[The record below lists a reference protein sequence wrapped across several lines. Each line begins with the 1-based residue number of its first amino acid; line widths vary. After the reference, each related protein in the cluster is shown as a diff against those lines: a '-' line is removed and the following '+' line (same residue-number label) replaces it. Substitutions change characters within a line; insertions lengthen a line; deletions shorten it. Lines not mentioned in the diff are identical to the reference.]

1 MKQYNVIFD
10 GYWREVN
17 KKYIPEFSG
26 VYIIYRCSYVSPQ
39 NVVDLIDVLYIGQAD
54 NLRRR
59 LSQHNETEFHTAL
72 KTGETLC
79 YACAPVDKEE
89 MNQVEN
95 GLVFA
100 EKPPY
105 NDKLKNEYSYDD
117 AEFHL
122 EGTCSLLKKT
132 DFIITTD
139 NDG

>member
-26 VYIIYRCSYVSPQ
+26 VYIIYRCSYVLPQ
-39 NVVDLIDVLYIGQAD
+39 KVVDLIDVLYIGQAD

-59 LSQHNETEFHTAL
+59 ISQHNEAEFQTAL
-72 KTGETLC
+72 KAGETLC
-79 YACAPVDKEE
+79 YACAPIDKQE

-105 NDKLKNEYSYDD
+105 NNNLKNEYSYDD

-122 EGTCSLLKKT
+122 EGTCRLLKNT
-132 DFIITTD
+132 DYIITTD
-139 NDG
+139 NNG